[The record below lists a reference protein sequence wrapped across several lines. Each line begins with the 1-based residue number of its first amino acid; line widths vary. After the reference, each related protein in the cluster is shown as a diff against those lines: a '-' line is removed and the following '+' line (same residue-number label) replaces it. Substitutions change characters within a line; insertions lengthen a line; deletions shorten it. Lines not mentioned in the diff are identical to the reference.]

1 MSVSTKLI
9 LRTSKSLSN
18 GEHPIMLRI
27 TINRQSQFVTT
38 KKSSNVTNWDEK
50 TQCVLKAHTDYKT
63 VNPLLKNI
71 TSKTDLYLLNAGED
85 ETVVSFDDIKN
96 IVLKLTSTDRDIKT
110 KSLFGFFEDEIKRLK
125 AQDRLGYAETYQ
137 STLNC
142 LKRFTE
148 ERDYAFVNIQLDF
161 LRKFEAYLLGRN
173 CAVTTR
179 SVYFRTFRTLWKTAI
194 TDKICP
200 EKHYP
205 FKDFAFSKYN
215 NPRTK
220 KRAITKAQI
229 DKIANEEID
238 PKQDALINS
247 RNYFLFSFYCRGLN
261 FTDLA
266 SLKWDNIKD
275 GELNYFRAKT
285 KEEFQFKLHP
295 TAVQILDH
303 YKNLEGNS
311 DAGYIFPILYKR
323 HATSLSIRDRKK
335 KILKRVNKDIKEL
348 AKSVGIEKNVTTYV
362 ARHSYATALRVNGI
376 SKEMIGQ
383 SLGHEDTK
391 TTDIYLDDIGDPVM
405 DDLIN
410 SMI

>member
-38 KKSSNVTNWDEK
+38 KKSSNVINWDEK
-50 TQCVLKAHTDYKT
+50 MQCVQKTHMDYKT

-323 HATSLSIRDRKK
+323 HTTSISIRDRKK

>member
-38 KKSSNVTNWDEK
+38 KKSSNVINWDEK
-50 TQCVLKAHTDYKT
+50 MQCVLKTHPDYKT

-266 SLKWDNIKD
+266 SLKWENIKD

-295 TAVQILDH
+295 TAVQIIDH

-323 HATSLSIRDRKK
+323 HTTSISIRDRKK